1 MTFNKFINNCSDYT
15 TIRVRGIGYK
25 SGFDV
30 TCLVRDVTISE
41 DDRVTIK
48 NPVGVTAASLHTI
61 VKEITSFESVWQA
74 VKKNSWTMCLTDDDG
89 YSIKCR
95 DQSQTLLFIPDLE
108 RIKNYVQT

>member
-48 NPVGVTAASLHTI
+48 NPVGTTAAFLHTI

-74 VKKNSWTMCLTDDDG
+74 KKDSWTMWLMDDDG

-95 DQSQTLLFIPDLE
+95 D
-108 RIKNYVQT
+108 